1 MSDGKRISTSQ
12 LAKRFHVS
20 SKQLFAGLLETGLVL
35 RHEDKWVLTDKG
47 REAGGEYRE
56 SKQYGRYIVWPADI
70 PMPGAGPG
78 EKLLSATALGEAFE
92 LPARRVN
99 QVLSEHGW
107 IKRHLKGWLVTELGR
122 LVGGQQ
128 RENTQSG
135 VPFVI
140 WPASVLENSTLRDTI
155 GELKG
160 SGQPEVSMPAEV
172 VESLSGFRERF
183 PPKLRA
189 ADGHYVRSRAEML
202 IDNWL
207 YTAEI
212 VHAYERRLPLEE
224 EVYCDFYLPAGKV
237 YIEFWG
243 MESNPEYRERKE
255 EKLKIYRQYGL
266 NLIELHD
273 EDIAQLDDILPR
285 LLLKFGITTY

>member
-1 MSDGKRISTSQ
+1 MSEGERISTSQ
-12 LAKRFHVS
+12 LAKRLHTPT
-20 SKQLFAGLLETGLVL
+20 KRLFTSLLEAGLVL
-35 RHEDKWVLTDKG
+35 RHEERWVLTDGG
-47 REAGGEYRE
+47 RKAGGEYRE
-56 SKQYGRYIVWPADI
+56 SQRYGRYIVWPADI
-70 PMPGAGPG
+70 PMPGVEPDG
-78 EKLLSATALGEAFE
+78 KLLNATALGEALE

-107 IKRHLKGWLVTELGR
+107 IKRHLKGWLLTELGR
-122 LVGGQQ
+122 LAGGQQ
-128 RENTQSG
+128 RENSQSG
-135 VPFVI
+135 VPFVV
-140 WPASVLENSTLRDTI
+140 WPSSALDNPTLRDTI

-160 SGQPEVSMPAEV
+160 SGQPEASMPAEV

-224 EVYCDFYLPAGKV
+224 EVYCDFYLPAGKL

-243 MESNPEYRERKE
+243 MESDAQYRARKE

-273 EDIAQLDDILPR
+273 ADIAQLDDLLPR